1 MKVATEYAPPIE
13 FAALRL
19 LLGALLLFAAMI
31 AMRKPLRPERP
42 WAYFWIGVFQSG
54 GFIALATWAV
64 MTAGAGKV
72 SILSYTMPLWV
83 AVLAWPLL
91 GERLRAMQGVAV
103 GLAALGI
110 VLILDLWGGQSS
122 IFADIQVDGAVES
135 DATRVF
141 VARENRLL
149 GWVELGD
156 SLRPQSAEAVAR
168 LQHDGI
174 EVQLVSGDAERPTE
188 AIARRLGVQR
198 WYAHTSPEG
207 KSDVVRELRERGRKA
222 AFVGD
227 GINDAPALASAD
239 VGIAMGG
246 GTEIALETAHAA
258 ILSNDPRAV
267 AAGVEL
273 SRATL
278 RTIKQ
283 NLFWA
288 FAYNAVLVPL
298 AAFGIVHPILAAG
311 AMGASSLF
319 VVGNSL
325 LLARSKR

>member
-1 MKVATEYAPPIE
+1 
-13 FAALRL
+13 
-19 LLGALLLFAAMI
+19 
-31 AMRKPLRPERP
+31 
-42 WAYFWIGVFQSG
+42 
-54 GFIALATWAV
+54 
-64 MTAGAGKV
+64 
-72 SILSYTMPLWV
+72 
-83 AVLAWPLL
+83 VL
-91 GERLRAMQGVAV
+91 
-103 GLAALGI
+103 
-110 VLILDLWGGQSS
+110 
-122 IFADIQVDGAVES
+122 
-135 DATRVF
+135 
-141 VARENRLL
+141 VARENTLL

-156 SLRPQSAEAVAR
+156 SLRPQSAEAIAR
-168 LQHDGI
+168 LQRDGI